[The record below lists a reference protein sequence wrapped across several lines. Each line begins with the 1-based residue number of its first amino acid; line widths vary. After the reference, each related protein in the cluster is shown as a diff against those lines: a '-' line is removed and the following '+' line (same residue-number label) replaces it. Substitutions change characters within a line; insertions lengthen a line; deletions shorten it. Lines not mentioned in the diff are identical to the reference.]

1 MENWSGLHVSRWFQW
16 NQWSAKNVYTSI
28 NKLRCNLQFLLEWAN
43 AEGKGLNEYDKI
55 AQSDGARIQNH
66 GESGLTRTINIVRK
80 AFQKPLPEQGGV
92 MSHFVVYLKNSPV
105 KLAWLTIKEVIFEE
119 RNF

>member
-1 MENWSGLHVSRWFQW
+1 M
-16 NQWSAKNVYTSI
+16 
-28 NKLRCNLQFLLEWAN
+28 
-43 AEGKGLNEYDKI
+43 NEYDKI
-55 AQSDGARIQNH
+55 VQSDEARIQNH

-80 AFQKPLPEQGGV
+80 AFQEPLSEQEGV

-105 KLAWLTIKEVIFEE
+105 KLAWLTIKEIIFAE

>member
-1 MENWSGLHVSRWFQW
+1 M
-16 NQWSAKNVYTSI
+16 
-28 NKLRCNLQFLLEWAN
+28 NKY
-43 AEGKGLNEYDKI
+43 GKI
-55 AQSDGARIQNH
+55 VQSDEARIQNH

-80 AFQKPLPEQGGV
+80 AFQEPLSEQEGV

-105 KLAWLTIKEVIFEE
+105 KLAWLTIKEIIFAE